1 MLSVIIIPVSSLFCI
16 YLREEQI
23 LIISGG
29 LIVHNLRDFSAFAEE
44 TAGPHYK
51 EFDRAVL
58 EAAAEPDVS
67 GLLLTLS

>member
-1 MLSVIIIPVSSLFCI
+1 M
-16 YLREEQI
+16 
-23 LIISGG
+23 IISGG